1 MQPQFCKS
9 TLAEARA
16 PLQPDSPALKA
27 QPSPPQGASVAVR
40 CVIVGTLGAAQEL
53 SLHVRASRRDAVVPF
68 WMERIAFY
76 VERRHLLLGDP
87 DALGIGVGIEFAADF
102 ETGFRRG
109 VCDQFDGHEEAH
121 EAWRASSG

>member
-1 MQPQFCKS
+1 M
-9 TLAEARA
+9 
-16 PLQPDSPALKA
+16 PAGCLRGRWDRNA
-27 QPSPPQGASVAVR
+27 TCGASSR
-40 CVIVGTLGAAQEL
+40 IPRSGRSNCFRSIYGAAQEL